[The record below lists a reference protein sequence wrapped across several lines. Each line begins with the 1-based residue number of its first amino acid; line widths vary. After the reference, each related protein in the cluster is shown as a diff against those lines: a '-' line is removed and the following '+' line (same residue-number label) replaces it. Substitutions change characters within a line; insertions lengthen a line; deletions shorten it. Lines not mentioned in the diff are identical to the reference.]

1 MGLRPTR
8 GHMKTKR
15 VADRLVLDLDMDMDV
30 VKVYVQVQVQIGACW
45 GRAGLAIFGTASHG
59 PWRTL

>member
-15 VADRLVLDLDMDMDV
+15 VADHLVLDLDMDV
-30 VKVYVQVQVQIGACW
+30 VQVYVQVQV
-45 GRAGLAIFGTASHG
+45 
-59 PWRTL
+59 

>member
-15 VADRLVLDLDMDMDV
+15 VADRLILVLDLDMDVDV
-30 VKVYVQVQVQIGACW
+30 VWVYVQVQV
-45 GRAGLAIFGTASHG
+45 
-59 PWRTL
+59 

>member
-30 VKVYVQVQVQIGACW
+30 V
-45 GRAGLAIFGTASHG
+45 
-59 PWRTL
+59 